1 MSSQASKTEPNEPFR
16 REANLYKLKVFF
28 RSPARAPTDPDTVRM
43 QHTFLGPFLAKREEK
58 KCFATNGDV
67 RQKRLGFWS
76 RCGLNTPPSSVWL
89 CTRRAE
95 TDAFSNVS
103 HTHFFSPFLAMKS
116 LPRPREL
123 GVLQRT
129 HFTCHS
135 SFFLQKSPH
144 LRRIPIEDGS
154 YRKESLPT

>member
-1 MSSQASKTEPNEPFR
+1 MSSQASKIEPNEPFR

-28 RSPARAPTDPDTVRM
+28 RSPGRAPTDPDTVRM
-43 QHTFLGPFLAKREEK
+43 QHTFLGPLLAKRKEK

-76 RCGLNTPPSSVWL
+76 RCGLNTPPSSVRL

-103 HTHFFSPFLAMKS
+103 HTQFFSPFSRHEESPPTEGVGRSPKDTFHMPLLF
-116 LPRPREL
+116 LPPKVTPFEMEE
-123 GVLQRT
+123 
-129 HFTCHS
+129 F
-135 SFFLQKSPH
+135 P
-144 LRRIPIEDGS
+144 
-154 YRKESLPT
+154 